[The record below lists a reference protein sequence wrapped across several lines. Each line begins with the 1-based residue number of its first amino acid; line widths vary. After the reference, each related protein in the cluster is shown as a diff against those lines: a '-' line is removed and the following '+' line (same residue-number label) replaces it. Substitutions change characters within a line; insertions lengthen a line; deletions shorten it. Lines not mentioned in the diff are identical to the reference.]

1 MRGRGRGEYFKNLY
15 GRGRGR
21 ERGHSNV
28 PRDNGDAS
36 GSASARGV
44 KRNRSEIEGSSESL
58 VDRLRRMDGRSYPA
72 YRDIQGSWDYNTAT
86 LTIDHVQSDPYASPS
101 KLRLYIPHSV
111 ARYPEHL
118 LTPNIRKVALCDYLL
133 RQLNSILPSLPRGYK
148 SSGWHGAKGGEISV
162 DRPGK
167 QVLERSAVVV
177 KESGIEVRF
186 TTSLPAQGESSFT
199 TTIDTVIIN
208 LESQGRT
215 ILGDPAAE
223 IFRDG
228 IPKMINALLYDS
240 QDKRRLQ
247 SFVESIEDQ
256 EDLRRQINNK
266 GLVAFVRNGAILP
279 RASGVSDLPL
289 QGSHVVSFQSP
300 PNLERTFVL
309 PNGGEVRGMGIPAG
323 ITMVAGGGF
332 HGKSTLLDALAVGCY
347 NHIPG
352 DGREFVTSSS
362 HIVSVEG
369 EDGRSIQRVDISP
382 FISNLP
388 GGISTSDFS
397 TKDASG
403 STSMAAGVIEAIE
416 VGADTLLFDED
427 TCATNF
433 LIRDRRMQK
442 LISVDP
448 ITPLIFKVRALF
460 KDHGCSSVLVI
471 GGCGDYC
478 DVADLVLEMRN
489 YQCYDIT
496 ERARQV
502 AQEIPSVVSSHE
514 VSSFGQIQPRQ
525 LQCNTLPPYGSKTV
539 ARKLTAIQI
548 TNEETLNLSAL
559 KQLGTRSL
567 REVLTKMDG
576 VIDEGGLDALVAE
589 DRLDGFLARPRAVEV
604 GMAVNRLRSASF
616 RAHDSNKMEE

>member
-15 GRGRGR
+15 GSGRGRG
-21 ERGHSNV
+21 RGHSNV

-44 KRNRSEIEGSSESL
+44 KRNRSETEGSSESL

-118 LTPNIRKVALCDYLL
+118 LTQNIRKVALCDYLL

-162 DRPGK
+162 DRPGQ

-186 TTSLPAQGESSFT
+186 TTSLPA
-199 TTIDTVIIN
+199 
-208 LESQGRT
+208 QGRT

-256 EDLRRQINNK
+256 DDLRRQIKNQ

-289 QGSHVVSFQSP
+289 QESHVVSFQSP

-309 PNGGEVRGMGIPAG
+309 PNGGEIRGMGIPAG

-362 HIVSVEG
+362 RIVSVEG
-369 EDGRSIQRVDISP
+369 EDGRSIQHVDISP

-397 TKDASG
+397 TNDASG

-416 VGADTLLFDED
+416 AGADTLLFDED

-496 ERARQV
+496 EKARQV

-525 LQCNTLPPYGSKTV
+525 LQRNTLPPYGSKTV

-548 TNEETLNLSAL
+548 TNDETLNLSAL
-559 KQLGTRSL
+559 KQLVSESQTRAIVQAMHYIAANERSDSGTRSL

-604 GMAVNRLRSASF
+604 GMAINRLVRTRSSPST
-616 RAHDSNKMEE
+616 H